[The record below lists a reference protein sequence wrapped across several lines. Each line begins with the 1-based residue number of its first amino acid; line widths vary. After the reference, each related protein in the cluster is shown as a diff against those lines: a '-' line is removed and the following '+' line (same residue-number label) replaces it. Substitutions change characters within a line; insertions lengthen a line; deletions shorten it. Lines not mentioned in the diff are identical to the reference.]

1 MCVLCLVCWAN
12 LILIWTNTYLPRDYS
27 CHKEETWLSW
37 FKLKRRILS
46 WVGEMFFILGRK
58 WTGKYFGLD
67 FVAIF
72 QRSPTETSLEMRLM
86 WTGKKK
92 KKTEKF
98 WVLDVIVERLH
109 LPALH
114 AVMWNGG
121 LICFE
126 DWGFMVS
133 ATYNRRCLNSD
144 SILNQPLIFH
154 LIPNRFIKATSFL
167 STLSFPPVG
176 RTRNLGVI
184 LEHFPSYIL

>member
-1 MCVLCLVCWAN
+1 MGGRNVLYLRQEVNRKVFWPGFCGQFSKDHQQKLV
-12 LILIWTNTYLPRDYS
+12 
-27 CHKEETWLSW
+27 
-37 FKLKRRILS
+37 LK
-46 WVGEMFFILGRK
+46 WGWCE
-58 WTGKYFGLD
+58 
-67 FVAIF
+67 
-72 QRSPTETSLEMRLM
+72 QE
-86 WTGKKK
+86 KK